1 MFFEQVNN
9 QKRYVGIV
17 YLRSMIKGILFSCF
31 LLCFQLM
38 IAQSMPKIKR
48 KWQGTYDGN
57 IPAYQLNTG
66 NELLEVE
73 SNTIKVIIEKEK
85 FIISL
90 GVFEYVGE
98 YISTKQQRKMLYI
111 VGKIEGRTVN
121 EYFFIDRKKKQLTR
135 SGIIPQPDLTL
146 DKLRKKQG
154 K

>member
-17 YLRSMIKGILFSCF
+17 YLRPMIKGILFSCF
-31 LLCFQLM
+31 LCCFQLM
-38 IAQSMPKIKR
+38 IAQSLPKINR
-48 KWQGTYDGN
+48 KWQGTFDGN

-73 SNTIKVIIEKEK
+73 SNSIKVIIEKEK
-85 FIISL
+85 FIINL

-98 YISTKQQRKMLYI
+98 YISTKQKRKTLYI

-121 EYFFIDRKKKQLTR
+121 EYFLIDRKTKSLSRT
-135 SGIIPQPDLTL
+135 GIIPQPTVILT
-146 DKLRKKQG
+146 RSSKK
-154 K
+154 

>member
-31 LLCFQLM
+31 LCCFQLM
-38 IAQSMPKIKR
+38 IAQSIPNINR
-48 KWQGTYDGN
+48 KWQGTFEGN

-73 SNTIKVIIEKEK
+73 SNSIKVIIEKEK
-85 FIISL
+85 FIINL

-98 YISTKQQRKMLYI
+98 YISTKQQRKTLYI
-111 VGKIEGRTVN
+111 IGKIEGRTAN
-121 EYFFIDRKKKQLTR
+121 EYFLINRKTKSLSRT
-135 SGIIPQPDLTL
+135 GIIPQPTVILNRS
-146 DKLRKKQG
+146 RKK
-154 K
+154 

>member
-17 YLRSMIKGILFSCF
+17 YLRPMTKGILFSCF

-73 SNTIKVIIEKEK
+73 SNSIKVIIEKEK

-98 YISTKQQRKMLYI
+98 YVSTKQQRKTLYI
-111 VGKIEGRTVN
+111 VGKIEGRTIN
-121 EYFFIDRKKKQLTR
+121 EYFVIDRKTKSLKRT
-135 SGIIPQPDLTL
+135 GIVPQPTVILN
-146 DKLRKKQG
+146 RSSKK
-154 K
+154 